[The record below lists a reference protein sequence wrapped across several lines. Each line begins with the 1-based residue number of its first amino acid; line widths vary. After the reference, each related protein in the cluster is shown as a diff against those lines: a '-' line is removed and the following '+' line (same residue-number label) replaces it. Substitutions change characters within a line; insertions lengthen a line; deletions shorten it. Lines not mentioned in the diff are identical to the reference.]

1 VRLQSSSPALGNPLI
16 KPGDNGD
23 FGETVDFDPAPF
35 VVGVGSSDFPFVC
48 PLVTPLPLA
57 AGPSCRSV
65 N

>member
-1 VRLQSSSPALGNPLI
+1 MI